1 MQSGLR
7 AKREHKAARLR
18 GARTARPSKWL
29 RVAAPL
35 QQFLVVVIETAECS
49 FTRWKVQDVRAEAAE
64 QRLFVAWAATGVGSV
79 AESSGLSRY
88 QVREHCKQSHVASAP
103 CISS

>member
-7 AKREHKAARLR
+7 AKREHEAARLR

-29 RVAAPL
+29 HVAAPL

-49 FTRWKVQDVRAEAAE
+49 FARWKVQDVRAEAAE
-64 QRLFVAWAATGVGSV
+64 QRLLVAWAATGVGSV
-79 AESSGLSRY
+79 ADKRAAKKAEK
-88 QVREHCKQSHVASAP
+88 VRVSVIKKNHIINLP
-103 CISS
+103 